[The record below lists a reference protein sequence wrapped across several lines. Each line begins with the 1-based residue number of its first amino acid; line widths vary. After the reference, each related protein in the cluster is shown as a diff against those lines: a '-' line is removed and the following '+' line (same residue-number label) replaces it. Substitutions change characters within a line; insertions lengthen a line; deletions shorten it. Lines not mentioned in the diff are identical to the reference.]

1 MIELND
7 VSFRYDGSDGDNL
20 LDLSLKIKSGEC
32 VVLTGKS
39 GCGKT
44 TITRLLN
51 GLIPSFYGGNLSGSI
66 TISGKDITG
75 WEPHMLS
82 QMVGSVFQNPRTQFF
97 CTDTDSELVFGM
109 ENCGVGYDEM
119 HRRYDSTVNS
129 LGLENLCGR
138 DIFALSGGEKQRI
151 AFGSIYALSPSIYV
165 LDEPSA
171 NLDSAMVKKLKNTL
185 ITLKNLGKTILIAE
199 HRLYYLKDIADRII
213 LMKDGRIANEW
224 NSRELSSMPP
234 DSISKLGLRSLYECN
249 PPISTNMMP
258 CEKSA
263 LEIQNLSAAYKETG
277 TVFED
282 LSLSACEGE
291 IVGIVGDNGF
301 GKSTLARTICGLHR
315 EKGGKILFDGK
326 EVKHKNRCTAS
337 HLVMQDPNYQLF
349 CESVE
354 AELEFSTKG
363 VEQGET
369 DVSEL
374 LQTLDLAAVTGS
386 HPLALSGGQKQRICI
401 AVAALSKAKILIF
414 DEPTSGLDYENMQS
428 VASIM
433 KTLASKGKTILV
445 ITHDREFIQAAC
457 TRTIIFKKNKPNFES
472 EE

>member
-1 MIELND
+1 MIELKD

-20 LDLSLKIKSGEC
+20 SGISLKIKSGEC

-44 TITRLLN
+44 TITRLIN
-51 GLIPSFYGGNLSGSI
+51 GLIPSFYQGILSGSVALG
-66 TISGKDITG
+66 GKYITG

-109 ENCGVGYDEM
+109 ENCGVGYEEM
-119 HRRYDSTVNS
+119 HRRYDSAVNS
-129 LGLENLCGR
+129 LRLESLCDR

-151 AFGSIYALSPSIYV
+151 AFGSVYALSPDIYV

-171 NLDSAMVKKLKNTL
+171 NLDYAMVEQLKNTL

-213 LMKDGRIANEW
+213 LMKDGSIASEW
-224 NSRELSSMPP
+224 NNEELLAMPP
-234 DSISKLGLRSLYECN
+234 CNIAKLGLRSLEECN
-249 PPISTNMMP
+249 PVISINTTQCVRPI
-258 CEKSA
+258 
-263 LEIQNLSAAYKETG
+263 LEIENLSAAYKETG
-277 TVFED
+277 TVFEN

-315 EKGGKILFDGK
+315 EKAGKILFDGK
-326 EVKHKNRCTAS
+326 EVKSKNRCTAAY
-337 HLVMQDPNYQLF
+337 LVMQDPNYQLF

-354 AELEFSTKG
+354 SELKFSTKG
-363 VEQGET
+363 TEQNET
-369 DVSEL
+369 DISEL
-374 LQTLDLAAVTGS
+374 LLTLDLAAFTDS

-428 VASIM
+428 VAHIM
-433 KTLASKGKTILV
+433 KALAAKGKTILV
-445 ITHDREFIQAAC
+445 ITHDREFIQVAC
-457 TRTIIFKKNKPNFES
+457 TRTIMFKKNK
-472 EE
+472 